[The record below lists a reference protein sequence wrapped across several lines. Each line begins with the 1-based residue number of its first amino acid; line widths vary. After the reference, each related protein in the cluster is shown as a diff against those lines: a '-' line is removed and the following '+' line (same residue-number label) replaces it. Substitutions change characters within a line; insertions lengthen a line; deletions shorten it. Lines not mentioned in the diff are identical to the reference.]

1 MAAEEEIINNSHFTF
16 SVSTKG
22 NSPVKISL
30 YDITGRMVN
39 RVFDGVIYG
48 ERRFEVNKGFRAG
61 VYFLKVDSDVGG
73 VSKKLVILGG

>member
-1 MAAEEEIINNSHFTF
+1 
-16 SVSTKG
+16 
-22 NSPVKISL
+22 
-30 YDITGRMVN
+30 MVN

-48 ERRFEVNKGFRAG
+48 EKRFEVNKGFRAG